1 MKQKI
6 LLDQHF
12 KNILR
17 NKLILAYIMKDNLD
31 EYANSSIGEIMKCIE
46 PQGDVPLHTHLI
58 SGHRNENNEDD
69 VSVVFDSLVYA
80 SLPHDDKRKI
90 AMIINL
96 EAQGELKGKSHV
108 LSRANYYNSRN
119 VSMQVN
125 EFFDHA
131 QYDDIVK
138 VVSIW
143 IVFNA
148 PKHKQNCINR
158 YRMVEE
164 HIIGNA
170 CEEEKYFDKQQILV
184 LYLGYKESEYISMN
198 ILRILADNGM
208 DYETK
213 NEALE
218 KYDIRLKGGLA
229 KEVRSMCDYG
239 DYVEKMGTEKGL
251 QKGIAQGLQRG
262 ILQGKEQGFLQGS
275 ENKTVE
281 DIQSLTKT
289 LKLSVDEAMDALQ
302 IPIEE
307 RANYLKLLSEKN
319 I

>member
-17 NKLILAYIMKDNLD
+17 NKLILAYIMKDHLE

-80 SLPHDDKRKI
+80 SLPHNKGRI

-96 EAQGELKGKSHV
+96 EAQGELKGRSHV

-119 VSMQVN
+119 ISMQMN

-148 PKHKQNCINR
+148 PSISKTASTATGWWR
-158 YRMVEE
+158 S
-164 HIIGNA
+164 
-170 CEEEKYFDKQQILV
+170 ILS
-184 LYLGYKESEYISMN
+184 GMRARRKN
-198 ILRILADNGM
+198 ILISS
-208 DYETK
+208 
-213 NEALE
+213 
-218 KYDIRLKGGLA
+218 
-229 KEVRSMCDYG
+229 RSLCY
-239 DYVEKMGTEKGL
+239 T
-251 QKGIAQGLQRG
+251 
-262 ILQGKEQGFLQGS
+262 
-275 ENKTVE
+275 
-281 DIQSLTKT
+281 
-289 LKLSVDEAMDALQ
+289 
-302 IPIEE
+302 
-307 RANYLKLLSEKN
+307 
-319 I
+319 

>member
-1 MKQKI
+1 MK
-6 LLDQHF
+6 
-12 KNILR
+12 
-17 NKLILAYIMKDNLD
+17 
-31 EYANSSIGEIMKCIE
+31 
-46 PQGDVPLHTHLI
+46 
-58 SGHRNENNEDD
+58 
-69 VSVVFDSLVYA
+69 VFSL
-80 SLPHDDKRKI
+80 S
-90 AMIINL
+90 
-96 EAQGELKGKSHV
+96 AQGELKGKSHV

-229 KEVRSMCDYG
+229 KEVKSMCDYG

-251 QKGIAQGLQRG
+251 QRG
-262 ILQGKEQGFLQGS
+262 IQQGFLQGS

-302 IPIEE
+302 ISAEE
-307 RANYLKLLSEKN
+307 KSYYLELLNEKVN
-319 I
+319 A

>member
-1 MKQKI
+1 
-6 LLDQHF
+6 
-12 KNILR
+12 
-17 NKLILAYIMKDNLD
+17 MKDNLD
-31 EYANSSIGEIMKCIE
+31 EYENSSIGEIMKCIE
-46 PQGDVPLHTHLI
+46 PQGDVPLHTYLI
-58 SGHRNENNEDD
+58 SGHRNENNEDN

-148 PKHKQNCINR
+148 PKHKQGCINR

-164 HIIGNA
+164 HILGDV

-208 DYETK
+208 DYEKK

-251 QKGIAQGLQRG
+251 QRG

-275 ENKTVE
+275 ESKTVE

-289 LKLSVDEAMDALQ
+289 LKLSVNEAMDALQ

-307 RANYLKLLSEKN
+307 KAYYLKLLSEKN

>member
-1 MKQKI
+1 MHQKI

-17 NKLILAYIMKDNLD
+17 SKLVLAYIMKDNLD

-46 PQGDVPLHTHLI
+46 PKGDVPLHTHLI

-69 VSVVFDSLVYA
+69 VSVVFDSLIYA

-96 EAQGELKGKSHV
+96 EAQGELKGRSHV

-119 VSMQVN
+119 VSMQVEEVFN
-125 EFFDHA
+125 HA

-170 CEEEKYFDKQQILV
+170 CEEEKYFDKQQIIV
-184 LYLGYKESEYISMN
+184 LYLGCKENEKVSMN
-198 ILRILADNGM
+198 ILRILADQGM
-208 DYETK
+208 NYETK
-213 NEALE
+213 NQALK
-218 KYDIRLKGGLA
+218 KYNFRLKGGLA

-239 DYVEKMGTEKGL
+239 AYVEEMCMKKGM
-251 QKGIAQGLQRG
+251 KEGRKEGIKEGIKEGMKEGMERG
-262 ILQGKEQGFLQGS
+262 RQEGFYTSLCS
-275 ENKTVE
+275 LMENMKINLH
-281 DIQSLTKT
+281 D
-289 LKLSVDEAMDALQ
+289 AM
-302 IPIEE
+302 
-307 RANYLKLLSEKN
+307 KLLNIPESEYDKYMELMN
-319 I
+319 HS

>member
-96 EAQGELKGKSHV
+96 EVQGELKGKSHV

-148 PKHKQNCINR
+148 PKHKQGCINR

-208 DYETK
+208 DYEKK

-251 QKGIAQGLQRG
+251 LRERSKDYFFVKFTDG
-262 ILQGKEQGFLQGS
+262 EY
-275 ENKTVE
+275 EN
-281 DIQSLTKT
+281 
-289 LKLSVDEAMDALQ
+289 
-302 IPIEE
+302 
-307 RANYLKLLSEKN
+307 
-319 I
+319 